1 MENIILLAVFIII
14 AFVLQIAL
22 SMIQRRHFN
31 KSFVE
36 LRRKGKGVIGKKR
49 GWFSAGTIV
58 LIQIDE
64 TGLILDARLLQGI
77 TVFSKFRTLSS
88 VLMQNISTVAN
99 DSACLRQEN
108 ILTKKAVI
116 NAKNNYLQY
125 LDGKKPYIER
135 TA

>member
-22 SMIQRRHFN
+22 SMIQMRHFN

-36 LRRKGKGVIGKKR
+36 LRRKGKVVIGKKR

-88 VLMQNISTVAN
+88 VLMQNISTVEN